1 LPRRRHKSP
10 ASGQR
15 SFRQLLVEALE
26 TRSLLSADAMSTL
39 LYLGIA
45 NPSASPSN
53 SGLLL
58 ATEIA
63 SGAVAPLHAPFSS
76 TSDRLQGW
84 TLASDAGFSGL
95 AFGPGGN
102 HLLGATDRGT
112 NSASDLLSMNPY
124 TGTQQAAPV
133 PIRAG
138 TQAIHISDLA
148 AIPGASFQLYGIGSL
163 AAAAN
168 APLTLF
174 VIDPASGQAIA
185 VPDQPSW
192 LASLKTAD
200 GLAFGPDG
208 TIYVSGLDASDN
220 APVLVVQQTAN
231 GAPLVTRH
239 TLAERVVGM
248 DTRVAVD
255 SSQTVQVELLASTAS
270 GGLRWLDWTT
280 GQFSGQVL
288 LEGPPRGVAGDV
300 VFHPDPG
307 SLTLQTVHHADFE
320 NGSAGYTADNSG
332 GTMPGMWHYS
342 FGRWNDRLIN
352 HTFGQLQ
359 RPGYNWYYGRFETS
373 LGGGTYLTN
382 TQHQGVLTSPDI
394 AVPLCATT
402 TLSFSYLL
410 DVRDPLNVDFVEVWV
425 QYVDGAGQTQRTRLL
440 SRAEGS
446 LPETGNR
453 WLTATA
459 DLSAFA
465 GRDVQIQFS
474 FNTGNIPDVDPEGW
488 YVDDVVVASM
498 PKAVCGYK
506 WHDQDYDG
514 QWDHD
519 EPGLNGWIVYA
530 DVDGNGRYDPAV
542 SEQTFAGG
550 LDANTFP
557 NGRRVTQPDGQAVLE
572 VSATGEPIWAM
583 PDPLQPSRKVLAWGT
598 GAGEEV
604 WPIGPMLRA
613 TFPTPVHTVAL
624 DVARA
629 DAAGQTRVVLQAY
642 DQHGNRIAEQVRTLA
657 DAQWQTLTISV
668 TGGEIAYVKASVDQG
683 SARFNDLRY
692 WGTAPAVEGDPA
704 FVTRNNGQHDG
715 AFSFDRLPPG
725 EYTIREV
732 VPEGWKQSYPGAT
745 DFAHTVTV
753 GVGQPVTG
761 HWETTQSPN
770 FGNFQPDVSG
780 YKWHDVDRDR
790 VWDNDEHE
798 GLDGWTIEIYRD
810 SDGDGELGPQDLLIA
825 STQTAFDGQRHGAF
839 WFTGLAPGH
848 YFVREVPQPGWVQ
861 SYPTV
866 PTTVHPVEI
875 ASGQPWI
882 GRWQVSEAPNFGN
895 FQPPDLMIEKT
906 GTPNPVVA
914 GTELTYLLTA
924 TNLGPGD
931 ARNVVVTDT
940 LPAGVTPLS
949 NTTCVWDLIPDGQS
963 RSCEIVVMVDPGT
976 LGTLIN
982 TASVTSDDEDP
993 EPGNNVVVIET
1004 EVVAVADLSI
1014 TKTGTPDPVAAG
1026 EQLTYTLTVSNAGP
1040 SHARNVVVTDT
1051 LPAGVTPTGDVTC
1064 QWDLIPVGQ
1073 SRSCEIVVTVDPGTL
1088 GTILNTAI
1096 VTSDADDPEPDD
1108 NKVEIETEVIDVADL
1123 SITKTGTPDPVAAGE
1138 QLTYTLT
1145 VSNAGPSHARN
1156 VVVTDTLPAGVTPT
1170 GDVTCQWDLI
1180 PAHESRS
1187 CEIVVTVDPGTL
1199 GTILNTAI
1207 VTSDADDPE
1216 PDDNEVEIETEVIDV
1231 ADLSITK
1238 TGTPDPVAAGEQLT
1252 YTLTVS
1258 NAGPSHARN
1267 VVVTDTLPAGVT
1279 PTGDVTCQWDLIP
1292 AHESRSC
1299 EIVVT
1304 VDPGTLGTI
1313 LNTAIVTSDAD
1324 DPEPD
1329 DNEVEI
1335 ETEVIDVADLS
1346 IAKTGHPDP
1355 VVAGTQLTY
1364 TLTVSN
1370 AGPSHARN
1378 VIVTDTLPAGVTP
1391 TGDVTCQWDL
1401 IPLDQSRTC
1410 EIVVTVDPGTLG
1422 VITNTAIVTSDA
1434 EDPDPSNNRVDI
1446 DTTVIG
1452 AATSVIQFI
1461 APMSVYRPSGPFEP
1475 QSPNPSEPVSIQG
1488 YLWHDANQN
1497 GVWDAGELGR
1507 AGWAVFLDLNGN
1519 RVWDAFDPDDPSKA
1533 PEPLAVTGSDGRY
1546 VFTGLEP
1553 GSYTVR
1559 VDPTGLSDGTF
1570 RILNFPGP
1578 DPSNSRDPDA
1588 HVVDVVAGQPVTGT
1602 AGVAEVPNFGS
1613 FDYSPFIR
1621 PADDF
1626 YGHYAL
1632 ASSALK
1638 KPLLDAWQPWQSF
1651 TVTNTTGSAFQ
1662 ITAIDKHI
1670 DTSKIAVAGQ
1680 FVTVFRK
1687 QADGTLIPVA
1697 PLDLQRQESEIAV
1710 DPPIPVPSGQSIQF
1724 FAFYDPAIRDG
1735 DQVLEQ
1741 YPDWFGANQQS
1752 HPAHAFARGDHL
1764 RVNTDSGAAFRADLV
1779 GGSTYDSDI
1788 FYDGAVDSLDFAHLD
1803 QLLTLGTIEG
1813 KLYIPFG
1820 DPLFDPTADINAR
1833 CPNNAEGVYGSCV
1846 WPLQGSPQRELG
1858 LGDFGPLNVEWNRA
1872 RAPFLD
1878 LDPDN
1883 SSGAKGADYAAEF
1896 QGTPVAIADADA
1908 GFANR
1913 QVRALE
1919 RLVFRII
1926 NPSEGDRLVVD
1937 DLQIPGTISV
1947 SGNGTVQLELTGNA
1961 TVEQYGDALRF
1972 VRFDSSSLAPRTV
1985 EIEVRAK
1992 GSRATGPGNSFT
2004 KLTSGPDDWE
2014 IEGNTAIAAI
2024 VVKPPSDA
2032 VTASVAGTAEGFAA
2046 EPESSVAEQLSYD
2059 AAVETAA
2066 ASGPMSVA
2074 AHDDGAVSSGVW
2086 QNPANPLDVNG
2097 DQAVTP
2103 WDVLLIV
2110 NRLED
2115 GSLPLHL
2122 AGSPPFHDVNGD
2134 GNCTALD
2141 ALLVINFLESKQII
2155 AGEGEAVETLEE
2167 PSLNRVSLNRAEV
2180 LPAPQNIVA
2189 PENNGWFVL
2198 DAEPRSIVAN
2208 GNLDPADPAD
2218 ASSVMPPAVFDEPNH
2233 PAISEQRDAED
2244 EIADWDSATPEIE
2257 GLLNDLVE
2265 DLAAAWF

>member
-1 LPRRRHKSP
+1 VPRKRRKSP

-39 LYLGIA
+39 LFLGIA

-53 SGLLL
+53 AGLLL

-84 TLASDAGFSGL
+84 TLAPDAGFSGL

-112 NSASDLLSMNPY
+112 SSASDLLSMNPY
-124 TGTQQAAPV
+124 TGTQQSAPV

-138 TQAIHISDLA
+138 TQAIHIGDLA

-163 AAAAN
+163 AAVAN

-192 LASLKTAD
+192 LASLETAD

-208 TIYVSGLDASDN
+208 TVYVSGLDASDN
-220 APVLVVQQTAN
+220 APVLVVQQPGG
-231 GAPLVTRH
+231 GAPLVSRH

-248 DTRVAVD
+248 DTRVAID
-255 SSQTVQVELLASTAS
+255 SSQTVHVELLASTAS
-270 GGLRWLDWTT
+270 GGLRWLDWAT
-280 GQFSGQVL
+280 GRFSGQVL
-288 LEGPPRGVAGDV
+288 LGGAPRGVAGDV

-320 NGSAGYTADNSG
+320 SGSAGYTADNSG
-332 GTMPGMWHYS
+332 GSMPGMWHYS

-352 HTFGQLQ
+352 HTYGQLQ

-382 TQHQGVLTSPDI
+382 TQHQGVLASPDI

-410 DVRDPLNVDFVEVWV
+410 DVRDPLNVDFVEVWIE
-425 QYVDGAGQTQRTRLL
+425 YVDDAGQTQRTRLL
-440 SRAEGS
+440 SRAAGS

-465 GRDVQIQFS
+465 GQDVQIQFS

-498 PKAVCGYK
+498 PQAVCGYK
-506 WHDQDYDG
+506 WHDQDSDG

-613 TFPTPVHTVAL
+613 TFPSAVHTVAL

-629 DAAGQTRVVLQAY
+629 DAAGSTRVVLQAF
-642 DQHGNRIAEQVRTLA
+642 DQHGNRIAEQVQTLA
-657 DAQWQTLTISV
+657 DAQWQTLTVSV
-668 TGGEIAYVKASVDQG
+668 TGSEIAYVKASVDQG
-683 SARFNDLRY
+683 SSRFNDLRY
-692 WGTAPAVEGDPA
+692 WGTAPAVEGEPA
-704 FVTRNNGQHDG
+704 FVTRNNGQRDG
-715 AFSFDRLPPG
+715 AYWFDRLPPG
-725 EYTIREV
+725 EYTLREV
-732 VPEGWKQSYPGAT
+732 LPEGWKQSYPGSA
-745 DFAHTVTV
+745 DFAHAVTV
-753 GVGQPVTG
+753 GVNQPVTG
-761 HWETTQSPN
+761 QWETTQSPN

-790 VWDNDEHE
+790 VWDDDEHE
-798 GLDGWTIEIYRD
+798 GLDGWTIEIYHD
-810 SDGDGELGPQDLLIA
+810 SDGNGELGPQDLLIA

-848 YFVREVPQPGWVQ
+848 YFVRELPQPGWVQ

-866 PTTVHPVEI
+866 PTAVHPVEI
-875 ASGQPWI
+875 VSGQPWI

-906 GTPNPVVA
+906 GAPNPVVA

-940 LPAGVTPLS
+940 LPAGVTPVDE
-949 NTTCVWDLIPDGQS
+949 TTCAWDLIPDGQS

-982 TASVTSDDEDP
+982 TARVTSEDEDP
-993 EPGNNVVVIET
+993 EPGNNVVEIET
-1004 EVVAVADLSI
+1004 EVDDVADLSI
-1014 TKTGTPDPVAAG
+1014 TKTGHPNPVNAG
-1026 EQLTYTLTVSNAGP
+1026 EQMTYTLTVSNAGP

-1064 QWDLIPVGQ
+1064 QWELIPAGE
-1073 SRSCEIVVTVDPGTL
+1073 SRSCEILVMVDPGTL

-1096 VTSDADDPEPDD
+1096 VTSDAEDPNPGD
-1108 NKVEIETEVIDVADL
+1108 NEVEIETEVDDVADL
-1123 SITKTGTPDPVAAGE
+1123 SITKTGTPDPVIAGTRLTYTLTVSNAGPSHARNVLVTDTLPADVTPTGDVTCQWDLIPAGE
-1138 QLTYTLT
+1138 SRSCEIVVMVDPGTLGTILNTAIVTSDAADLNPGDNEVEIETEVDDVADLSITKTGTPDPVIAGTQLTYTLT

-1156 VVVTDTLPAGVTPT
+1156 VLVTDTLPAGVTPT

-1180 PAHESRS
+1180 PAGESRS
-1187 CEIVVTVDPGTL
+1187 CEIVVTV
-1199 GTILNTAI
+1199 N
-1207 VTSDADDPE
+1207 
-1216 PDDNEVEIETEVIDV
+1216 
-1231 ADLSITK
+1231 
-1238 TGTPDPVAAGEQLT
+1238 
-1252 YTLTVS
+1252 
-1258 NAGPSHARN
+1258 
-1267 VVVTDTLPAGVT
+1267 
-1279 PTGDVTCQWDLIP
+1279 
-1292 AHESRSC
+1292 
-1299 EIVVT
+1299 
-1304 VDPGTLGTI
+1304 
-1313 LNTAIVTSDAD
+1313 
-1324 DPEPD
+1324 
-1329 DNEVEI
+1329 
-1335 ETEVIDVADLS
+1335 
-1346 IAKTGHPDP
+1346 
-1355 VVAGTQLTY
+1355 
-1364 TLTVSN
+1364 
-1370 AGPSHARN
+1370 
-1378 VIVTDTLPAGVTP
+1378 
-1391 TGDVTCQWDL
+1391 
-1401 IPLDQSRTC
+1401 
-1410 EIVVTVDPGTLG
+1410 PGTLG
-1422 VITNTAIVTSDA
+1422 VITNTAIVSSEA
-1434 EDPDPSNNRVDI
+1434 EDPDPSNNRADI
-1446 DTTVIG
+1446 DTTVTG
-1452 AATSVIQFI
+1452 AAAAAIQFVT
-1461 APMSVYRPSGPFEP
+1461 PTSVYRPSGPFEP

-1488 YLWHDANQN
+1488 YLWHDVNQD

-1507 AGWAVFLDLNGN
+1507 AGWRIYLDLNHDK
-1519 RVWDAFDPDDPSKA
+1519 VFDPQT
-1533 PEPLAVTGSDGRY
+1533 EPFAVTDLNGSY

-1553 GSYTVR
+1553 GTYTIR
-1559 VDPTGLSDGTF
+1559 IDRAGLSDGTF
-1570 RILNFPGP
+1570 QVVRFPAP
-1578 DPSNSRDPDA
+1578 DPLGQRDPDE
-1588 HVVDVVAGQPVTGT
+1588 HVVQVLAGQAVTGT
-1602 AGVAEVPNFGS
+1602 AGVAEAPNFGS

-1621 PADDF
+1621 PADDL
-1626 YGHYAL
+1626 YGHFSI
-1632 ASSALK
+1632 ASPGLQTT
-1638 KPLLDAWQPWQSF
+1638 LLNAWEPWQSF
-1651 TVTNTTGSAFQ
+1651 TIVNSTGAAFE

-1670 DTSKIAVAGQ
+1670 DTSKIAVADR

-1687 QADGTLIPVA
+1687 QSDGTLIPVA

-1710 DPPIPVPSGQSIQF
+1710 DPPIPVPSGQSIEF
-1724 FAFYDPAIRDG
+1724 VAFYDPAIRDG

-1741 YPDWFGANQQS
+1741 YPDWLGANQQS
-1752 HPAHAFARGDHL
+1752 HPAHAFDRGDHL
-1764 RVNTDSGAAFRADLV
+1764 RVNADSGATFRVDLV

-1788 FYDGAVDSLDFAHLD
+1788 VYDGAVDRLDLERLSD
-1803 QLLTLGTIEG
+1803 DLLAAAWPITAGSS
-1813 KLYIPFG
+1813 
-1820 DPLFDPTADINAR
+1820 PLFDPLSDINAR
-1833 CPNNAEGVYGSCV
+1833 CPNGADAVVGACV
-1846 WPLQGSPQRELG
+1846 WALAGVPQREIG
-1858 LGDFGPLNVEWNRA
+1858 MGDFGPLNVEWNRA

-1896 QGTPVAIADADA
+1896 TGTPVAIADSDA
-1908 GFANR
+1908 RFANR
-1913 QVRALE
+1913 QVRVLQN
-1919 RLVFRII
+1919 LVFLIT
-1926 NPSEGDRLVVD
+1926 NPSEGDRILVD
-1937 DLQIPGTISV
+1937 ELQIPGTISV

-1961 TVEQYGDALRF
+1961 TVEQYTEALRF
-1972 VRFDSSSLAPRTV
+1972 VRFDGSSPSARTV
-1985 EIEVRAK
+1985 QIEVRAK
-1992 GSRATGPGNSFT
+1992 GSTSAGPDNSFT
-2004 KLTSGPDDWE
+2004 KLTSGLGDGE
-2014 IEGNTAIAAI
+2014 IEGNTAIASI
-2024 VVKPPSDA
+2024 VIKPPS
-2032 VTASVAGTAEGFAA
+2032 SAGTANVASNAAVLAA
-2046 EPESSVAEQLSYD
+2046 EPESF
-2059 AAVETAA
+2059 AAGQSWYAAPVETAPA
-2066 ASGPMSVA
+2066 TGQTSADAHDVGSVA
-2074 AHDDGAVSSGVW
+2074 FNVW

-2097 DQAVTP
+2097 DQAITP

-2110 NRLED
+2110 NHLEARPD
-2115 GSLPLHL
+2115 DSSLPSHSE
-2122 AGSPPFHDVNGD
+2122 GTPPFYDVNGD

-2141 ALLVINFLESKQII
+2141 ALLVINHIEFG
-2155 AGEGEAVETLEE
+2155 ATAAAEGEAVEIAAE
-2167 PSLNRVSLNRAEV
+2167 PSQDETDLDRGAALNESSWRNGLPEGASRLASDVAQNATDGDNGLDF
-2180 LPAPQNIVA
+2180 PAPVDIIPVV
-2189 PENNGWFVL
+2189 PPSVL
-2198 DAEPRSIVAN
+2198 DEP
-2208 GNLDPADPAD
+2208 DPLITLK
-2218 ASSVMPPAVFDEPNH
+2218 PAVSKDDFADLDD
-2233 PAISEQRDAED
+2233 AIPDLA
-2244 EIADWDSATPEIE
+2244 
-2257 GLLNDLVE
+2257 GLLAELVE
-2265 DLAAAWF
+2265 DIAAARI

>member
-1 LPRRRHKSP
+1 MEVVVFKTEALSTQRNAENPRRLPRRRHKSP
-10 ASGQR
+10 ARGQR

-124 TGTQQAAPV
+124 TGTQQSAPV

-148 AIPGASFQLYGIGSL
+148 ATPGASFQLYGIGSL
-163 AAAAN
+163 AAVAN

-200 GLAFGPDG
+200 GLAFGPDR

-239 TLAERVVGM
+239 ALAERVVGM

-352 HTFGQLQ
+352 HTYGQLQ

-382 TQHQGVLTSPDI
+382 TQHQGVLASPDI
-394 AVPLCATT
+394 AVPVCATT

-488 YVDDVVVASM
+488 YVDDVVVAAM

-583 PDPLQPSRKVLAWGT
+583 PDPLQSSRKVLAWGT
-598 GAGEEV
+598 GAGEEI

-613 TFPTPVHTVAL
+613 TFPTAVHTVAL
-624 DVARA
+624 DVAQA
-629 DAAGQTRVVLQAY
+629 DAVGQTRVVLQAF
-642 DQHGNRIAEQVRTLA
+642 DQHGNRIAEQVRTLT

-668 TGGEIAYVKASVDQG
+668 TGGEIAYIKASVDQG
-683 SARFNDLRY
+683 SARFNNLRY
-692 WGTAPAVEGDPA
+692 WGTAPAVEGEPA
-704 FVTRNNGQHDG
+704 FVTRNNGQRDG
-715 AFSFDRLPPG
+715 AYWFDRLPQG

-732 VPEGWKQSYPGAT
+732 AAEGWKQSYPGSP

-753 GVGQPVTG
+753 TAGQPVVG
-761 HWETTQSPN
+761 HWETTQSPH

-810 SDGDGELGPQDLLIA
+810 SDGDGALGPQDLLIA
-825 STQTAFDGQRHGAF
+825 STQTVFDGQHHGAF

-875 ASGQPWI
+875 VSGQPWI

-895 FQPPDLMIEKT
+895 FQPPDLKIEKT

-931 ARNVVVTDT
+931 ARNVVVTDM

-982 TASVTSDDEDP
+982 TARVTSDDEDP

-1096 VTSDADDPEPDD
+1096 VTSDAEDRNPDD
-1108 NKVEIETEVIDVADL
+1108 NEVEIETEVIDVADL
-1123 SITKTGTPDPVAAGE
+1123 SITKTGTPDPVVAGR

-1170 GDVTCQWDLI
+1170 GDVTCQWELI
-1180 PAHESRS
+1180 PSGESRT

-1199 GTILNTAI
+1199 GTIRNTAI
-1207 VTSDADDPE
+1207 VTSDADDPA
-1216 PDDNEVEIETEVIDV
+1216 PDDNEVEIETEIRVE
-1231 ADLSITK
+1231 ADLSIT
-1238 TGTPDPVAAGEQLT
+1238 
-1252 YTLTVS
+1252 
-1258 NAGPSHARN
+1258 
-1267 VVVTDTLPAGVT
+1267 
-1279 PTGDVTCQWDLIP
+1279 
-1292 AHESRSC
+1292 
-1299 EIVVT
+1299 
-1304 VDPGTLGTI
+1304 
-1313 LNTAIVTSDAD
+1313 
-1324 DPEPD
+1324 
-1329 DNEVEI
+1329 
-1335 ETEVIDVADLS
+1335 
-1346 IAKTGHPDP
+1346 KTGHPDP

-1401 IPLDQSRTC
+1401 IPVDQSRTC
-1410 EIVVTVDPGTLG
+1410 EIVVTVNPGTLG
-1422 VITNTAIVTSDA
+1422 VITNTAIVSSDA
-1434 EDPDPSNNRVDI
+1434 EDLDPSNNRVDI
-1446 DTTVIG
+1446 DTTVLG
-1452 AATSVIQFI
+1452 TAASVIQFI
-1461 APMSVYRPSGPFEP
+1461 APLSVYRPSGPFEA
-1475 QSPNPSEPVSIQG
+1475 QSPNLSEPVSIQG
-1488 YLWHDANQN
+1488 YLWHDVNQN

-1559 VDPTGLSDGTF
+1559 VDHTGLSDGSF

-1588 HVVDVVAGQPVTGT
+1588 HVVDVVAGQPVIGT

-1638 KPLLDAWQPWQSF
+1638 KTLLDAWQPWQSF
-1651 TVTNTTGSAFQ
+1651 TITNTTASAFQ

-1670 DTSKIAVAGQ
+1670 DTSKISVADQ

-1697 PLDLQRQESEIAV
+1697 PLDLQRQESAIAV

-1741 YPDWFGANQQS
+1741 HPDWFGAAKQTNA
-1752 HPAHAFARGDHL
+1752 AHTFGADDHL
-1764 RVNTDSGAAFRADLV
+1764 SVATNLGGTFRVDLV

-1788 FYDGAVDSLDFAHLD
+1788 FYDGAVNSLDVRHLD
-1803 QLLTLGTIEG
+1803 ELLTLGTIEG

-1833 CPNNAEGVYGSCV
+1833 CPNDAGGVYGSCI
-1846 WPLQGSPQRELG
+1846 WPLQGSPPRELG

-1878 LDPDN
+1878 LDVDN
-1883 SSGAKGADYAAEF
+1883 SSGAKGVDFATEF
-1896 QGTPVAIADADA
+1896 QGTPVRIADTDA
-1908 GFANR
+1908 RFANDT
-1913 QVRALE
+1913 E
-1919 RLVFRII
+1919 RVLQ
-1926 NPSEGDRLVVD
+1926 RLVVRIVNSAGD
-1937 DLQIPGTISV
+1937 ALAVDQSQLPASISV
-1947 SGNGTVQLELTGNA
+1947 LGNGTTHLELRGNA
-1961 TVEQYGDALRF
+1961 TVLQYTQALQL
-1972 VRFDSSSLAPRTV
+1972 VRFESSSLVARTV
-1985 EIEVRAK
+1985 EIAVHAK
-1992 GSRATGPGNSFT
+1992 GNAAAGGNLSFT
-2004 KLTSGPDDWE
+2004 KLTTGADDWE
-2014 IEGNTAIAAI
+2014 IEGNTAIARI
-2024 VVKPPSDA
+2024 VVRPPTGAGAASIARFDA
-2032 VTASVAGTAEGFAA
+2032 ATAAEAESAVAAPSWNAAAADHSAFAA
-2046 EPESSVAEQLSYD
+2046 GPTTSDSANGDSVEP
-2059 AAVETAA
+2059 
-2066 ASGPMSVA
+2066 
-2074 AHDDGAVSSGVW
+2074 GVW
-2086 QNPANPLDVNG
+2086 QNPANPHDVNG
-2097 DQAVTP
+2097 DHAVTP

-2110 NRLED
+2110 NHLEARLK
-2115 GSLPLHL
+2115 GASLLSQPE
-2122 AGSPPFHDVNGD
+2122 GSPPFYDVNGD

-2141 ALLVINFLESKQII
+2141 ALLVINHMEFGDT
-2155 AGEGEAVETLEE
+2155 AAAEGEAVELPAE
-2167 PSLNRVSLNRAEV
+2167 PSLDETGLDRGAALHDSSWSNVQSEDASRIALDVAQDSTGGGSGLDLPALVNTSPILPPRGLDELKPPVAPRPLGIEEDFADLDSSTPDVEELLDDLLEV
-2180 LPAPQNIVA
+2180 LVA
-2189 PENNGWFVL
+2189 VRF
-2198 DAEPRSIVAN
+2198 
-2208 GNLDPADPAD
+2208 
-2218 ASSVMPPAVFDEPNH
+2218 
-2233 PAISEQRDAED
+2233 
-2244 EIADWDSATPEIE
+2244 
-2257 GLLNDLVE
+2257 
-2265 DLAAAWF
+2265 